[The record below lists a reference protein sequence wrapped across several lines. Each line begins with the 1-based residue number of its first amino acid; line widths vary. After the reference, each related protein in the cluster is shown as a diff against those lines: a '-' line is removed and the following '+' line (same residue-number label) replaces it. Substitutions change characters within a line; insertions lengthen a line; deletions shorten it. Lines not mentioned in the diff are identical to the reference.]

1 MLDFEL
7 HVDDS
12 KINEAVTSI
21 IVQNAVDEVQAQL
34 FEGGGRY
41 NTMRKMYRET
51 VQSQVRDLI
60 KKNADAII
68 EKAVDEAA
76 RIIARKALPKLLE
89 RSE

>member
-12 KINEAVTSI
+12 KINEAIANI
-21 IVQNAVDEVQAQL
+21 IVRDAVDEVQVQL

-41 NTMRKMYRET
+41 NAMRKMYRET